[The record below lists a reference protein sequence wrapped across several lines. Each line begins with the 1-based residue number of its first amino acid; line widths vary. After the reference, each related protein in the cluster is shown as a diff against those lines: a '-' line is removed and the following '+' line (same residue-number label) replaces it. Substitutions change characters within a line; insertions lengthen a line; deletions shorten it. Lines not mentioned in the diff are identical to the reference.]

1 MSNNHQ
7 KIPPRFWVTSHI
19 TALMDTECMVMSF
32 RRMLRGVSD
41 GEVILTEELCNLMFG
56 GLGRVLAI
64 GFLRVFE
71 GDATFKMVDK
81 TQ

>member
-1 MSNNHQ
+1 
-7 KIPPRFWVTSHI
+7 
-19 TALMDTECMVMSF
+19 MVMSF